1 MCLRCEIRYMKMGKE
16 IYGLLLAYLRE
27 DISEKEMIRLQVVGR
42 KRAAPKVD
50 GGASG

>member
-1 MCLRCEIRYMKMGKE
+1 MKMGKE
-16 IYGLLLAYLRE
+16 RYELLLAYLRE
-27 DISEKEMIRLQVVGR
+27 EHFGEGDDPTSGVVGR